1 MRSGTPI
8 LFSHYFPALM
18 DIDAFPRAAHALIAK
33 SVPSPI
39 VRGVTYRRDARR
51 SITVFLV
58 QIGETLMNPTFDVRQ
73 FSLEIQDLSA

>member
-18 DIDAFPRAAHALIAK
+18 DIDAFSRVAHALTAK
-33 SVPSPI
+33 SVPSSI